1 MAILQKATCAIEGE
15 RVMKIKGKSR
25 LFWCGL
31 AIIFLLALLPRLIY
45 PVSQYMLWYKRSVR
59 FWDALLA
66 GNFAAT
72 YQQYHPGVTT
82 MWVAGLGLQVY
93 KVTHGWSPEELL
105 EPPPMMAGPQGEPAR
120 MGVAALSLLIAGC
133 IALVYVLLDRLTDW
147 PVAFSA
153 GCLLALDPFHI
164 THSKLIHVDGLLASL
179 MLVSALFLIVYLQED
194 RHVHLILSGV
204 FTGLAFLT
212 KSPAAFLIPYAAL
225 LIALHQLVCK
235 RSVPGEAFEAQSW
248 SRHLWKAGRSLGL
261 WGFVA
266 ICTFFLLWPAM
277 WVTPGKTLSAVGLN
291 AQMHADLPH
300 PTPVFF
306 AGRVVDGDPG
316 PLYYLASLAW
326 KTTLISLPASCAA
339 ILFLLW
345 QRKDGAGERRRPL
358 WYVLIYAGGFLLMM
372 TLADKK
378 WSRYILPTF
387 AALDV
392 VAAWGLVQVANV
404 IGSQGALR
412 KRTWI
417 PTTLVTVALITQA
430 VTVLRHHP
438 YYGTH
443 HNLLLGGSRAAQH
456 ILHLGD
462 QGEGLDL
469 AARFLNGRPGAER
482 IKVGAQHAVTDMLQD
497 NFVGRVKHLDQ
508 PDVDYWIFFVGSMQ
522 RQSRNYWGDLWDTC
536 QQMKPVWSYS
546 FDGVPY
552 VWIYRAY
559 PHTPER
565 LDIDHRLD
573 VQLGGHIR
581 LLGYRL
587 SESDVTAGDVLT
599 VTLFWQS
606 DAPLSEDDHVFV
618 HLIGT
623 DGVLVNQ
630 QDGIPRHGERPTWT
644 WQEEEILEDEH
655 ALVID
660 DSVPDDMY
668 SLSVGMYEFTSMTRL
683 PAVGPDGDRLA
694 DDRIVLQYIHVIS
707 SP

>member
-1 MAILQKATCAIEGE
+1 MKAKRKPG
-15 RVMKIKGKSR
+15 

-31 AIIFLLALLPRLIY
+31 AIVFFLALLPRLIY
-45 PVSQYMLWYKRSVR
+45 PVSQYMIWYERSVR

-93 KVTHGWSPEELL
+93 KATHGWSSDDLL
-105 EPPPMMAGPQGEPAR
+105 DPPPMMAGPQGEPSQ
-120 MGVAALSLLIAGC
+120 MGVAALSFLITGC
-133 IALVYVLLDRLTDW
+133 IALVYILLDRLMDW

-153 GCLLALDPFHI
+153 GCLLALDPFYI
-164 THSKLIHVDGLLASL
+164 AHSKLIHVDGLLASL
-179 MLVSALFLIVYLQED
+179 MLVSALFLIVHLQED
-194 RHVHLILSGV
+194 KLAYLLLSGV

-225 LIALHQLVCK
+225 LIVLHQFVCQ
-235 RSVPGEAFEAQSW
+235 RSAPGKALEARSW
-248 SRHLWKAGRSLGL
+248 SKRLWEAARSLGL
-261 WGFVA
+261 WSLVA
-266 ICTFFLLWPAM
+266 TCIFFLLWPAM

-291 AQMHADLPH
+291 AQMHTDLPH
-300 PTPVFF
+300 PAPVFF
-306 AGRVVDGDPG
+306 AGRIIDGDLG

-326 KTTLISLPASCAA
+326 KTTFISLPASFAA
-339 ILFLLW
+339 ILFLLR
-345 QRKDGAGERRRPL
+345 QRKDGAGEHRRPL

-372 TLADKK
+372 MWADKK
-378 WSRYILPTF
+378 WSRYILPVF
-387 AALDV
+387 AALDL
-392 VAAWGLVQVANV
+392 VAAWGLVQIANV
-404 IGSQGALR
+404 IGSQGTLG

-417 PTTLVTVALITQA
+417 PATFVAVALITQA
-430 VTVLRHHP
+430 ATVLRHHP

-469 AARFLNGRPGAER
+469 AARFLNDRPGAER
-482 IKVGAQHAVTDMLQD
+482 IKVGAQHAVTDMLKG

-508 PDVDYWIFFVGSMQ
+508 PDVDYWIFFISGMQ
-522 RQSRNYWGDLWDTC
+522 RQNRTYWGDLWDTC
-536 QQMKPVWSYS
+536 QQMEPVWSYS

-559 PHTPER
+559 QYISDR

-573 VQLGGHIR
+573 VRLGDHIR

-587 SESDVTAGDVLT
+587 SASDVTAGDVLT

-606 DAPLSEDDHVFV
+606 DAPLLEDDHVFV
-618 HLIGT
+618 HLLNT
-623 DGVLVNQ
+623 DGVLAAQ

-644 WQEEEILEDEH
+644 WQEDEILEDERT
-655 ALVID
+655 LVID
-660 DSVPDDMY
+660 DSAPDDMY
-668 SLSVGMYEFTSMTRL
+668 SLSVGMYEYTSMTRL
-683 PAVGPDGDRLA
+683 PAIGPDGDRLT

-707 SP
+707 SS